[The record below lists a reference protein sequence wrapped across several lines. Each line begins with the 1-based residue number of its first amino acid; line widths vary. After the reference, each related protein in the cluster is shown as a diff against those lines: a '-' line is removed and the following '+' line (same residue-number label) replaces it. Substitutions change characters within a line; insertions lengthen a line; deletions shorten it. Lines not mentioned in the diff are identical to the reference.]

1 MTTRFAP
8 NTNFNSSRS
17 KSTRTPTKSSRT
29 FSNSQSQMSI
39 SELGENR
46 ISQGQEEN
54 YEFLQQIKETKADLL
69 VLMEKTK
76 SYSKNTGSN
85 FKDTITPV
93 SQKKGYQKSPFGENL
108 HLTDYSCF
116 CTPISKTKR
125 SK

>member
-17 KSTRTPTKSSRT
+17 KSMRTPTKSSES
-29 FSNSQSQMSI
+29 FSNSQSMMSI
-39 SELGENR
+39 SELGER
-46 ISQGQEEN
+46 RMSQGQEEN
-54 YEFLQQIKETKADLL
+54 FEFLQQIKETKAELL
-69 VLMEKTK
+69 VLMGKTK
-76 SYSKNTGSN
+76 SYSKNTGCN
-85 FKDTITPV
+85 FKDSITPV

-116 CTPISKTKR
+116 CTPISATKK